1 MKEALLILFAYLI
14 GSIPTGVILAKYYG
28 IGDITKEGSGNI
40 GATNVGRVVGKKA
53 GIITLTG
60 DALKGIIP
68 LLVTLT
74 VAGNIPWLIA
84 VAALAAFM
92 GHIYPIFN
100 NFKGGKG
107 VATALG
113 VFIFISPPSVLA
125 AIAVF
130 AGLVYIWRYVSLG
143 SVVAAG
149 LMPAFIGL
157 FSETK
162 IYIIL
167 AVIIGGIVIY
177 RHKENIQRLLE
188 GRENKL
194 GEKKSKVPEEKAG
207 SNKDDLTTEAQKKE
221 DEENRGK

>member
-1 MKEALLILFAYLI
+1 MKETLLILFAYLI
-14 GSIPTGVILAKYYG
+14 GSIPTGVILARYYG

-40 GATNVGRVVGKKA
+40 GATNVGRVAGKKA
-53 GIITLTG
+53 GIITLAG
-60 DALKGIIP
+60 DTLKGVIP
-68 LLVTLT
+68 LLVTT
-74 VAGNIPWLIA
+74 VVAGDFPWLIA
-84 VAALAAFM
+84 TVGLVAFL
-92 GHIYPIFN
+92 GHIYPLFN

-113 VFIFISPPSVLA
+113 VFIYISPLSVLA

-130 AGLVYIWRYVSLG
+130 GGLVYIWRFVSLG

-177 RHKENIQRLLE
+177 RHKENILRLLE
-188 GRENKL
+188 GQENKL
-194 GEKKSKVPEEKAG
+194 GEEKIKEEEVEKPQV
-207 SNKDDLTTEAQKKE
+207 S
-221 DEENRGK
+221 EEN

>member
-1 MKEALLILFAYLI
+1 MKEILLILFAYLI

-28 IGDITKEGSGNI
+28 INDITKEGSGNI

-53 GIITLTG
+53 GIITLAG
-60 DALKGIIP
+60 DALKGVIP
-68 LLVTLT
+68 LLLT
-74 VAGNIPWLIA
+74 VAIAGNTSWLIA
-84 VAALAAFM
+84 TAGLAAFL
-92 GHIYPIFN
+92 GHIYPVFN

-113 VFIFISPPSVLA
+113 VFMFISPPSVLA
-125 AIAVF
+125 AITVF
-130 AGLVYIWRYVSLG
+130 GGLVYVWRYVSLG

-162 IYIIL
+162 VYIVL

-177 RHKENIQRLLE
+177 RHKENILRLLE
-188 GRENKL
+188 GQENRL
-194 GEKKSKVPEEKAG
+194 GEKKSKATEEEKTDE
-207 SNKDDLTTEAQKKE
+207 SKE
-221 DEENRGK
+221 K